1 MQGDQEEEGAVGGVD
16 DGGDVMDAVLNMPL
30 PEAMQ
35 GPRPRRRP
43 PREEWIVN
51 QGLYPQRPAAAA
63 GPPVAQPED
72 VPGRVRRNTKPPEYL
87 GIEKDRGDCAALS
100 DPQLPDS
107 PPTQTER
114 EFSPDG
120 PTPAGSCSP
129 TPPATP
135 QMTPIVTPETSPDTS
150 TVALPGRPHSPS
162 WLSNHAILPRAD
174 PSDVLEVNRHWS
186 FGGGETEQWR
196 PYPMLDWTP
205 LARRPPPSF

>member
-1 MQGDQEEEGAVGGVD
+1 MFFTASFCDLPRLQA
-16 DGGDVMDAVLNMPL
+16 AVLQFCRL
-30 PEAMQ
+30 QCRCLYYLRKKSFAS
-35 GPRPRRRP
+35 PRISGNANKQA
-43 PREEWIVN
+43 ES
-51 QGLYPQRPAAAA
+51 QLSCDLL
-63 GPPVAQPED
+63 AQPED

-100 DPQLPDS
+100 VPQLLAS

-114 EFSPDG
+114 MFSPDE
-120 PTPAGSCSP
+120 PTPASSCSP
-129 TPPATP
+129 TPLSTP
-135 QMTPIVTPETSPDTS
+135 QLTPIVTPETSPDTS
-150 TVALPGRPHSPS
+150 TVAPPGRLHSPS

-174 PSDVLEVNRHWS
+174 PGDILEVNRHWS